1 MEDKYAVINQNKHWL
16 SYNDFATAIL
26 KTCDA
31 VTNKEIQ
38 EFYEGWQQ
46 FIVETL
52 SKLFEVL

>member
-1 MEDKYAVINQNKHWL
+1 MKDKYAVINQNKHWL
-16 SYNDFATAIL
+16 SYIDFATAIL
-26 KTCDA
+26 KTRDA

-38 EFYEGWQQ
+38 EFYEGGQQ